1 MISHTLKKIIPLLVW
16 TMIAVSVAIILF
28 SPKKTGSSD
37 GRVVIEY
44 AYPGL
49 PHEKAVYRALIKE
62 FERTHPNIKVKEIH
76 PAAGLNI
83 LQKLQIQI
91 AGGVPPDV
99 CWLDIGTVY
108 QFAKQGGLMPLDGFI
123 EAENYDLSDFQPAV
137 FFDGARCKGK
147 LYGLPRELNCCLTF
161 YNKDYFKQRGVPTP
175 EELAA
180 EGEWTWERFIE
191 VGIKLTD
198 QDKRTYS
205 HNSDFHHPWLLSPI
219 MDSYGVQL
227 IDLKANRCNID
238 QQQSVEVLNMLKDF
252 TFKHHIRPR
261 IGEAEGKGD
270 MFMSGQVAMAFVG
283 RWMVPLYADIKD
295 FEWGIAPFPAGS
307 KGSRTPLCGAYHC
320 IPKGARHPKEAWELV
335 KFLSSV
341 KGQEISSEM
350 GLIIPVRKSVA
361 NSDSYLKYPHLSE
374 HYNRMFTDEI
384 YNNGV
389 MLPVDEHWNQVG
401 ETVYKG
407 LESAFYNRES
417 IKNAVKRVR
426 HNTEE
431 VLRETD

>member
-1 MISHTLKKIIPLLVW
+1 MTSRIPKNVLLWVVW
-16 TMIAVSVAIILF
+16 ILIAIGVSVVLF
-28 SPKKTGSSD
+28 IPRPSNTAD
-37 GRVVIEY
+37 DRVTIEY

-49 PHEKAVYRALIKE
+49 PHEKAVYQALIKE

-108 QFAKQGGLMPLDGFI
+108 QFAKQGGLMPLDDLI
-123 EAENYDLSDFQPAV
+123 EAENYDLTDFQPAV
-137 FFDGARCKGK
+137 FMDGARCNGK

-161 YNKDYFKQRGVPTP
+161 YNKDYFKKRGVPTP

-180 EGEWTWERFIE
+180 KGEWTWEKFVE

-198 QDKRTYS
+198 LDKKTYS
-205 HNSDFHHPWLLSPI
+205 HNADFHHPWLLSPI
-219 MDSYGVQL
+219 MDSYGIEL
-227 IDLKANRCNID
+227 IDLEGNKCNID
-238 QQQSVEVLNMLKDF
+238 QEQSVDVLNMLSDF
-252 TFKHHIRPR
+252 ALKHRIRPK

-307 KGSRTPLCGAYHC
+307 HGSKTPLCGAYHC

-341 KGQEISSEM
+341 RGQEISSEM

-361 NSDSYLKYPHLSE
+361 NSDSYLKYPSLSE
-374 HYNRMFTDEI
+374 HYNNMFIEEI

-401 ETVYKG
+401 ETIYKG
-407 LESAFYNRES
+407 LESAFYGRES
-417 IKNAVKRVR
+417 IARAARRVR

-431 VLRETD
+431 VLSESD